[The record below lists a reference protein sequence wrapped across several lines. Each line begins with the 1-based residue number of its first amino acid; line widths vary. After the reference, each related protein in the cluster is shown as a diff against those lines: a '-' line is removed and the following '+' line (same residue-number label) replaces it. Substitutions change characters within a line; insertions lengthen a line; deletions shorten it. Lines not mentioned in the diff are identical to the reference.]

1 MSIST
6 SLPNQ
11 GMYHMDNNSIES
23 NEASFTLDASQ
34 MRPYSSNINQAEQ
47 ELQPHEFIDT
57 LTDQIESMN
66 SYSIDKCILQRDQ
79 TFQFLI
85 HNMLKF

>member
-1 MSIST
+1 MSISI

-11 GMYHMDNNSIES
+11 GMYNKDNMDNNSKES

-34 MRPYSSNINQAEQ
+34 MRLYSSNINQAEQ
-47 ELQPHEFIDT
+47 I
-57 LTDQIESMN
+57 LTDQIESMK

-79 TFQFLI
+79 TFKFLI